1 MEDES
6 ELDRDTTGAREG
18 VEQQEGQFLGGKAKK
33 GGEKQA
39 KKSPEP
45 EALGSLTKGKRA
57 GGGKTMRT
65 LSRESEAGERS
76 RQSFAGVVAAA
87 KAGRQLQVQLLKAGR
102 EKKPP
107 FAINAD
113 IGHRSMAQNRKKEE
127 KGKEPPAKEEPPGA
141 VAALGV
147 GSDVDLDSHLKTE
160 HSTLIGLLRRRK
172 EKREKDC
179 TKERK
184 GTEGEDLKLKE
195 AKQREKEEEMKS
207 PVILG
212 TKKGKDAEPEEPHL
226 LHIGTPFEVLN
237 CNSRIISFFSRFA
250 PSLDLW

>member
-1 MEDES
+1 M
-6 ELDRDTTGAREG
+6 
-18 VEQQEGQFLGGKAKK
+18 
-33 GGEKQA
+33 
-39 KKSPEP
+39 
-45 EALGSLTKGKRA
+45 
-57 GGGKTMRT
+57 
-65 LSRESEAGERS
+65 
-76 RQSFAGVVAAA
+76 
-87 KAGRQLQVQLLKAGR
+87 QLLKRKAEKNKGEEESKVR

-107 FAINAD
+107 AAPAKALAIDAD
-113 IGHRSMAQNRKKEE
+113 LARGSLAQNRNQER
-127 KGKEPPAKEEPPGA
+127 KGKEPPDKEEPGDA

-147 GSDVDLDSHLKTE
+147 GSDVDFESHLKTE
-160 HSTLIGLLRRRK
+160 HSTLIELLRRRK

-195 AKQREKEEEMKS
+195 AKLREKEEEMKS

-250 PSLDLW
+250 PSLDIW